1 MLSSEQLFKYGDE
14 PISILK
20 GANDLVVAG
29 YASVEV
35 VDKQGDVITKEALN
49 FVLASNPGMDGGTS
63 PATVAARTIAC
74 HVSARTGPS
83 PCRRT

>member
-1 MLSSEQLFKYGDE
+1 MLSSEQLFRHGDA

-35 VDKQGDVITKEALN
+35 VDKQGDVITKEALEN
-49 FVLASNPGMDGGTS
+49 AFQKFMEHPSYRNVQLAHSN
-63 PATVAARTIAC
+63 IQ
-74 HVSARTGPS
+74 
-83 PCRRT
+83 